1 MVVCLML
8 GGFGQVPYSIK
19 LLYREIKVYEL
30 SVNITY
36 ESMYE
41 LLIEK
46 GRDRDNQIYL
56 VTNKG
61 N

>member
-46 GRDRDNQIYL
+46 GRDRDN
-56 VTNKG
+56 
-61 N
+61 